1 MFLKEKRD
9 GTIKGRGVS
18 HGRKQCER
26 IEMRDAPSPTVSTE
40 AVMLNVTIGALEGRN
55 VAVVDIPGAYMISEM
70 DEEVHVVFGGILA
83 ELMLAADPALY

>member
-1 MFLKEKRD
+1 
-9 GTIKGRGVS
+9 
-18 HGRKQCER
+18 
-26 IEMRDAPSPTVSTE
+26 MRDAPSPTVSTE